1 MRTVP
6 LTADALSAGWRV
18 ALAAARGALAAN
30 AQTPTPTLDDEE
42 IHART
47 QQLVHERDEVER
59 LLEADARMEHV
70 RLVRHLALPTATKHD
85 LGQPDEV
92 TACLFE
98 LDGVLTTSDDL
109 HFAAWAEAF
118 DDLLARRLD
127 TASAHFSHYARFSR
141 RGDYDEH
148 VAGKPRIDGARALL
162 SSRGIT
168 LPEGEPDDPPE
179 AETVNGLANLK
190 NAALRRRLEHEGIA
204 AFTGSRRYL
213 EAAAA
218 AGLAT
223 AVVSASAHTRAM
235 LERAGLADLVDVTID
250 GAAMSASGLEPKPA
264 PDTLIA
270 ACELLGTRPER
281 AAAFETT
288 TAGLRAARTAGARLV
303 VHVTRDGGDPAP
315 AGLADVSVRDLADL
329 LQPRLRG
336 AA

>member
-6 LTADALSAGWRV
+6 LTPDALSAGWRV

-30 AQTPTPTLDDEE
+30 AHTPTPTLDDEE

-70 RLVRHLALPTATKHD
+70 RLVRHLALPTATKDD

-92 TACLFE
+92 NACLFE
-98 LDGVLTTSDDL
+98 LDGVLTTSADL

-127 TASAHFSHYARFSR
+127 ATSAHFSHYARFSR
-141 RGDYDEH
+141 RDDYDEH
-148 VAGKPRIDGARALL
+148 VAGKPRIEGARALL

-168 LPEGEPDDPPE
+168 LPEGQPDDPPE
-179 AETVNGLANLK
+179 AETVNGLANRK
-190 NAALRRRLEHEGIA
+190 NAALRRRLDHEGIA

-223 AVVSASAHTRAM
+223 AVVSASAHTRSM
-235 LERAGLADLVDVTID
+235 LERAGLTDLVDVTID
-250 GAAMSASGLEPKPA
+250 GAAMSASGLEPKPS

-315 AGLADVSVRDLADL
+315 AGLADVSVRDLANL